1 MSTHGPAAKNII
13 DSELK
18 AMSGGYDWGC
28 NGMVRETLYIYMH
41 ITLLYTYH
49 LYIYIVIPFVA
60 PVSMAPTYKRSLYQ
74 DKARDRT
81 GQDRTQHAV
90 AAES

>member
-28 NGMVRETLYIYMH
+28 NGMVRETSYIIY
-41 ITLLYTYH
+41 ITPLYTYH
-49 LYIYIVIPFVA
+49 LYVYIVIPFVA
-60 PVSMAPTYKRSLYQ
+60 PV
-74 DKARDRT
+74 
-81 GQDRTQHAV
+81 
-90 AAES
+90 